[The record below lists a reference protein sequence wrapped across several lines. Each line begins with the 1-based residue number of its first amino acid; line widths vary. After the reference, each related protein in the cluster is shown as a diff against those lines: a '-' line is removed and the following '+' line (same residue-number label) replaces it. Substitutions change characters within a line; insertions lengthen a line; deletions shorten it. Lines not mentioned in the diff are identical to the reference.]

1 MIFTAAGNFA
11 VKLPCGR
18 EGKEMYYFIVNP
30 GSRSGNGKV
39 VWQTVE
45 EILEQK
51 QAEYRV
57 YFTSYRY
64 HATKLAREITS
75 RGEKLTLVT
84 VGGDGTVNEVVDGI
98 QDFSKV
104 TFGYI
109 PTGSSNDF
117 ARSLGLPSTPEA
129 ALHNILHPTYF
140 RRIDLGLIS
149 YGSWTRRFAGSCG
162 CGFDAA
168 VCQEALGS
176 PIKNA
181 LNHFKLGKLTYV
193 GIALK
198 QILLFRPVP
207 VSLILDQHK
216 KLRFPRTYFLSA
228 LNCPYE
234 GGGLKMCP
242 KAKADDGFLN
252 VCVVEGLSKLTIALM
267 FPTAYRGW
275 HNIFRGIHQY
285 QVRSLEIR
293 PEKPLPFHTDG
304 EPYAPE
310 DVLKVSCLPGML
322 TIIGGKR
329 S

>member
-1 MIFTAAGNFA
+1 
-11 VKLPCGR
+11 
-18 EGKEMYYFIVNP
+18 MYYFIVNP
-30 GSRSGNGKV
+30 GSRSGRGKA
-39 VWQTVE
+39 VWQIVE
-45 EILEQK
+45 GILEREK
-51 QAEYRV
+51 VEYRV
-57 YFTSYRY
+57 FFTAYRY

-75 RGEKLTLVT
+75 QKEKLTLVT

-98 QDFSKV
+98 QDFSRV

-117 ARSLGLPSTPEA
+117 ARSLRLPSAPEA
-129 ALHNILHPTYF
+129 ALYNILHPSYF
-140 RRIDLGLIS
+140 QRIDLGLIT
-149 YGSWTRRFAGSCG
+149 YGSWTRRFVGSCG

-181 LNHFKLGKLTYV
+181 LNRFGLGKLTYV

-207 VSLILDQHK
+207 VSITLDHHK
-216 KLRFPRTYFLSA
+216 KLRFLRTYFLSA

-242 KAKADDGFLN
+242 TARPDDGFLN

-267 FPTAYRGW
+267 FPTAYQGW
-275 HNIFRGIHQY
+275 HNIFKGIHQY
-285 QVRSLEIR
+285 QVKTLEIR

-304 EPYAPE
+304 EPYTPE
-310 DVLKVSCLPGML
+310 DVLKATCLPGAL
-322 TIIGGKR
+322 TIIG
-329 S
+329 SIENL

>member
-310 DVLKVSCLPGML
+310 DVLKVSCLPGMF

>member
-1 MIFTAAGNFA
+1 
-11 VKLPCGR
+11 
-18 EGKEMYYFIVNP
+18 MYYFIVNP
-30 GSRSGNGKV
+30 GSRSGNGKI
-39 VWQTVE
+39 VWKEVE
-45 EILEQK
+45 AILEQE
-51 QAEYRV
+51 QVEYRV
-57 YFTSYRY
+57 YFTAYRY
-64 HATKLAREITS
+64 HATKLSKEITS

-84 VGGDGTVNEVVDGI
+84 VGGDGTVNEVIDGI
-98 QDFSKV
+98 QDFDKV
-104 TFGYI
+104 TFAYI

-117 ARSLGLPSTPEA
+117 ARSLKLPSNPET
-129 ALHNILHPTYF
+129 ALMNILHPSYF
-140 RRIDLGLIS
+140 RKIDLGLMT
-149 YGSWTRRFAGSCG
+149 YGTHTRRFAGSCG

-181 LNHFKLGKLTYV
+181 LNHFGLGKLTYV

-198 QILLFRPVP
+198 QILMFRPAP
-207 VSLILDQHK
+207 VQITLDGNR

-242 KAKADDGFLN
+242 HAKADDGFLD
-252 VCVVEGLSKLTIALM
+252 VCVVENLSKLTIAFM
-267 FPTAYRGW
+267 FPTAYFGR
-275 HNIFRGIHQY
+275 HTIFRGVHLY
-285 QVRSLEIR
+285 RTKTLEVR

-310 DVLKVSCLPGML
+310 DVLTISCIPKAL
-322 TIIGGKR
+322 TLIAGK

>member
-267 FPTAYRGW
+267 FPTAYRG
-275 HNIFRGIHQY
+275 
-285 QVRSLEIR
+285 
-293 PEKPLPFHTDG
+293 
-304 EPYAPE
+304 
-310 DVLKVSCLPGML
+310 
-322 TIIGGKR
+322 
-329 S
+329 

>member
-1 MIFTAAGNFA
+1 
-11 VKLPCGR
+11 
-18 EGKEMYYFIVNP
+18 MYYFIVNP

-39 VWQTVE
+39 VWQTIE
-45 EILEQK
+45 EILEREQV
-51 QAEYRV
+51 EYRV

-64 HATKLAREITS
+64 HATKLAKEITS

-98 QDFSKV
+98 QDFNKV

-117 ARSLGLPSTPEA
+117 ARSLKLPSAPEA
-129 ALHNILHPTYF
+129 ALHNILHPSYF
-140 RRIDLGLIS
+140 QRIDLGLIT
-149 YGSWTRRFAGSCG
+149 YGSWSRRFAGSCG

-176 PIKNA
+176 PIKNV
-181 LNHFKLGKLTYV
+181 LNRFGLGKLTYV

-207 VSLILDQHK
+207 VRLTLDHHK

-242 KAKADDGFLN
+242 QAKADDGFLD

-267 FPTAYRGW
+267 FPTAYRGR
-275 HNIFRGIHQY
+275 HNIFKGIHQY
-285 QVRSLEIR
+285 RVKSLEIR

-310 DVLKVSCLPGML
+310 DVLTVSCLSGAL
-322 TIIGGKR
+322 TIIGGR
-329 S
+329 QRMQHIAH